1 MDDDSEQLARFEEMG
16 EETVR
21 LHVQTFGFAIT
32 NHRLAIKWLAQKDQE
47 SKRRNEA
54 AHLEQNLTA
63 RTAKNG
69 AIVAAIAATITIP
82 LAIIAIVISTLAW
95 IYPHR

>member
-47 SKRRNEA
+47 SERRREA
-54 AHLEQNLTA
+54 SNRASMGRPDHLREGL
-63 RTAKNG
+63 
-69 AIVAAIAATITIP
+69 
-82 LAIIAIVISTLAW
+82 
-95 IYPHR
+95 